1 MRPAF
6 LGSAMSPLPGVNQS
20 HHDII
25 SVDGHHC
32 LLMEHLEP
40 FHNGCHEVSGN
51 VLGKADRD
59 INELTEILKR
69 LLSQSVA
76 LTMEGELQL
85 IVQKKLLHR
94 DLRPG
99 VVKEAATLLS

>member
-20 HHDII
+20 HHNIV
-25 SVDGHHC
+25 SVDRHHC
-32 LLMEHLEP
+32 LLVQHLEP
-40 FHNGCHEVSGN
+40 FHNGRHEVSGN

-59 INELTEILKR
+59 SNELAEILKR

-76 LTMEGELQL
+76 LTMKGEHQL
-85 IVQKKLLHR
+85 IVQKKLLQC
-94 DLRPG
+94 DLWPG
-99 VVKEAATLLS
+99 VVKAAVTQL